1 MKKTL
6 LKAAAKAAEKCAVKS
21 GRTACLAFTY
31 QPKAPKGIKTF
42 KK

>member
-1 MKKTL
+1 MKKTI
-6 LKAAAKAAEKCAVKS
+6 LKAAAKAAQMSAVKS
-21 GRTACLAFTY
+21 GRTACLGFTY